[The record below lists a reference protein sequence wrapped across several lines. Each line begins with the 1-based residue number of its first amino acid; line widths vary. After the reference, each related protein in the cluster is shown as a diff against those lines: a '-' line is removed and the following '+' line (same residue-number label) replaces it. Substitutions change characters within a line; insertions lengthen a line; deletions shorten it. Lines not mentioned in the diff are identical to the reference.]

1 MKRVLRVRIKKVLTI
16 NKNINEV
23 YYIEIKNLSV
33 HEITPLK
40 RQKFNQDWEKIFAIH
55 IIDKELILGI

>member
-1 MKRVLRVRIKKVLTI
+1 MKRVLRLHTKKVLTI

-33 HEITPLK
+33 HEIMPLK
-40 RQKFNQDWEKIFAIH
+40 R
-55 IIDKELILGI
+55 